1 MKALIVAAA
10 VLGLAMSALAAA
22 PKPAPTS
29 EELSKKA
36 AEVDKRMQDE
46 LKKVEE
52 ALASVKAAD
61 VAKPRKVLVF
71 TLCRG
76 FKHDS
81 IPLGTKTLE
90 LMGKKTGA
98 FSIVASDDPNVFD
111 ADNLKQFD
119 AVVMNNTHEATPF
132 LPLNLKDLT
141 LDEQNEAKGLEE
153 ALKKSFQDFLTEGKG
168 LVGIHGASCSVK
180 WPQYMEMLGGTY
192 AGHTG
197 GSAWIKAE
205 DPAHPLCAMLPKE
218 GFEAS
223 DEFYILGGP
232 YSRQKVRVL
241 TSLDLTKTDDPQKL
255 KVKDYPVSWIRE
267 CGKGRVF
274 YCSLGHSLASY
285 KSPHVLRHVLAGIQ
299 YAIGDLA
306 ADATP
311 SEKPS
316 APKP

>member
-1 MKALIVAAA
+1 MEGLPVGVVAIGLVGLVAIAVAQGGEDPNVKAIE
-10 VLGLAMSALAAA
+10 AAA
-22 PKPAPTS
+22 PDAAPAKP
-29 EELSKKA
+29 
-36 AEVDKRMQDE
+36 
-46 LKKVEE
+46 
-52 ALASVKAAD
+52 
-61 VAKPRKVLVF
+61 AKPRKVLVYGRVPTHGDCVRYCF
-71 TLCRG
+71 QTIEIL
-76 FKHDS
+76 
-81 IPLGTKTLE
+81 
-90 LMGKKTGA
+90 GKKTGA
-98 FSIVASDDPNVFD
+98 FETVCSGDPKVFLPES
-111 ADNLKQFD
+111 LKQFD

-232 YSRQKVRVL
+232 YSRTKLRVL